1 MRVINRLKEVSSIH
15 WHGLLLPP
23 EMDGV
28 PGVSFAGMK
37 PGATFTYRFP
47 IKQYGTYWYHSHA
60 GMQEQ
65 EGVYAPMILDP
76 AQPEKAEL
84 LQHLHRTGSAACP
97 QNCILLLNK
106 PDQDDIP
113 ERLCRCDDCEES
125 QPREVHDTGHDCK
138 GVSDDG
144 YPTQ

>member
-1 MRVINRLKEVSSIH
+1 
-15 WHGLLLPP
+15 
-23 EMDGV
+23 
-28 PGVSFAGMK
+28 MK

-84 LQHLHRTGSAACP
+84 LQ
-97 QNCILLLNK
+97 
-106 PDQDDIP
+106 
-113 ERLCRCDDCEES
+113 
-125 QPREVHDTGHDCK
+125 
-138 GVSDDG
+138 GVSTG
-144 YPTQ
+144 LIRCVVLRTVYF